1 MKFKKS
7 LSFVIAYSP
16 LAFLVNIILLMA
28 ISLIGKN
35 TSFFNID
42 SLYLIIG
49 LTEVLSLLYIL
60 KYRKHILT
68 YIIMISLIYISLI
81 IFRPLSSIAFLPFV
95 VYIILFENRL
105 KNFRD
110 FLDANLSACCYSNS
124 LDLVLVIILCGLK
137 KNYDYLLEALLQGY
151 NFLFNFI
158 NISVDV
164 FLNSIFM
171 PSMIILLITAIIFR
185 SVKIIGA
192 YKAQHNLVSNRSEVF
207 WNSSI
212 LSFGISLVIVLLYL
226 STFLSLQDNLTF
238 INVLLIYSL
247 FSSFNLIL
255 WNFVY
260 QKINQGAEN
269 RQTVIVQWLL
279 IVILILALSLLNQIE
294 SDLISILTWFLPIFL
309 PIIIGEIYTQK
320 NDVNNGIKPTLKMK
334 KHLYWL
340 QLLCFNTLAV
350 LNIITSLSTKKI
362 IVGNEIIENNILK
375 NKIAIFFE
383 KLPSYQDGPRWL
395 SNFFASTLIVLI
407 SLIIA
412 FFLSIIIIWL
422 LKIFYLNKDK
432 DFFEEGDENNV

>member
-192 YKAQHNLVSNRSEVF
+192 YKAQHNLVSNRSEAF